1 MRKYN
6 LFDAADFSCLI
17 GLIDDVAQHLEI
29 IPYER

>member
-17 GLIDDVAQHLEI
+17 GLMDDVAQHPEI
-29 IPYER
+29 TAYER